1 MSAFPE
7 EILSEYIRCFGQP
20 ETIHATCEDYRAG
33 ATIDLEHDETDFGR
47 KLICPLLVLWGADG
61 IMTKLFNPLDV
72 WRDYA
77 EDVTGWAIEC
87 GHFLDE
93 EEPEHTCQALH
104 DFFTA

>member
-1 MSAFPE
+1 MSVH
-7 EILSEYIRCFGQP
+7 LL
-20 ETIHATCEDYRAG
+20 AG
-33 ATIDLEHDETDFGR
+33 IVTVTPGLPDWPRSSTH
-47 KLICPLLVLWGADG
+47 LVLWGADG

-87 GHFLDE
+87 GHFLAE